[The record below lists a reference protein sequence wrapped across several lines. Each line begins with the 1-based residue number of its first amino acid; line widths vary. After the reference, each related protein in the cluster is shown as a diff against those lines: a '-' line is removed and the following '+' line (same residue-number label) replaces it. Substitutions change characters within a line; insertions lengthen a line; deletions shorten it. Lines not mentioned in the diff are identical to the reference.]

1 MRNSI
6 AGLQGV
12 TMLSKTA
19 LKDLK
24 GGFAA
29 SGCGVKVNGVWHPSG
44 VGASAT
50 QAFLGQN
57 VTGTD
62 SNPWSPDGF
71 VVYPMGG
78 QYTGTVTNWCCDHC
92 PWNLPQYA

>member
-12 TMLSKTA
+12 TVLSKAA

-24 GGFAA
+24 GGYAP
-29 SGCGVKVNGVWHPSG
+29 SGCGIKVNGVWHPSG
-44 VGASAT
+44 TGAAGT

-57 VTGTD
+57 VQGYD
-62 SNPWSPDGF
+62 PNNWSPDGF
-71 VVYPMGG
+71 TVYPGG
-78 QYTGTVTNWCCDHC
+78 SYTGTVTNWCCDSC
-92 PWNLPQYA
+92 WWNQPAVA